1 MAIKLGLKLNITNI
15 KSPILGIQSSI
26 PKITTPELK
35 TIVSLKNQPAK
46 LVDTVKS
53 DIKIIDSVIAVERK
67 VSKLKDIIGK
77 MRDNIS
83 SMREIIKSN
92 VETIKN
98 LAEEFAKYL
107 LLDAEI
113 TKKQI
118 LAEEALRKQDDEQDL
133 SAEEEK
139 NLEGTGKRTRKFL
152 LGPIAKV
159 GKKIKGIFS
168 KVVDFFKLVFI
179 GWLGNKGFDAIDAWK
194 AGDTKALKKIRS
206 QVVNALL
213 IVGGTLLALNVGL
226 SLLPILITKAAGK
239 VFAIGKVITAFLF
252 SKAGL
257 IALAAAAGIG
267 GSVWLMKHF
276 GKKLS
281 GGEGFVVADERL
293 NDMKNKLSSEMTYVT
308 QGHKRGWNVY
318 ENGVGYPVSTHGTAE
333 QKAAVKEYQDEQK
346 RIEGLRNEMNTKL
359 NQVAKNVPKTGTEIV
374 KEFGFVGP
382 GTAVPVHSDED
393 KKIIKQKKKEIRDE
407 YNNLIL
413 KGIAKPTVTP
423 NTTNNQKDALKYFEQ
438 IQNTDF
444 TSKFK
449 QQIDPKLLE
458 FNDNDKTEVEV
469 VRVSSN
475 QNRNQM
481 NQSRP
486 SSSVN
491 VPDISTSDPSNFY
504 TMYSQNQ
511 YNVVV

>member
-118 LAEEALRKQDDEQDL
+118 LAEEALRKQDDEQAL
-133 SAEEEK
+133 STEEEK
-139 NLEGTGKRTRKFL
+139 NLEGVGKRTRKFL

-213 IVGGTLLALNVGL
+213 IVGGTLLALNIGL

-293 NDMKNKLSSEMTYVT
+293 NDMKNKLSSEMTYVPS
-308 QGHKRGWNVY
+308 GHKRGWNVY
-318 ENGVGYPVSTHGTAE
+318 ENGVGYPVSTHGTEE

-359 NQVAKNVPKTGTEIV
+359 NQVAKNVPKTGLSSGQGNTEI
-374 KEFGFVGP
+374 K
-382 GTAVPVHSDED
+382 VHSNED

-413 KGIAKPTVTP
+413 KGIATPPPTTSA
-423 NTTNNQKDALKYFEQ
+423 TNNQKEALNYLDT